1 MNSRER
7 FMSVLDLEMPDRVP
21 FADWIDPGMAEK
33 LAKAMGREE
42 MDDAELAKGLGMD
55 AIGFQEMYNI
65 APVCDVTKKD
75 ANGRTYYLGQGLI
88 KTEKD
93 LALLTFPDPHQEGLY
108 DEAKRFVD
116 RYGQD
121 DLALYCGIRPGI
133 QPTYLS
139 LGWMRF
145 AESVVKGDRMIEAIY
160 DPYIEWN
167 CTVVEKLQ
175 AIGFDFLVLYE
186 DIAHGTG
193 PLFSPRVY
201 RERFLPKFKTLTDL
215 IRIPWVY
222 HSDGDL
228 STVLDDLLLLG
239 MNAINP
245 IEPTAMDINEVKKK
259 YGDRVVL
266 WGNIDMVHTLY
277 DGTLEEVDEEVRKRV
292 RDIGEG
298 GGYICGSANSIADY
312 LKVENVLEM
321 GRAIK
326 KYGKYPLDLG

>member
-7 FMSVLDLEMPDRVP
+7 FMAVLNLEMPDRVP
-21 FADWIDPGMAEK
+21 FADWIDPGIKEK
-33 LAKAMGREE
+33 LTKAMGREQMNE
-42 MDDAELAKGLGMD
+42 AELAKGLGMD
-55 AIGFQEMYNI
+55 AIGFQEMYDI
-65 APVCDVTKKD
+65 PPVCDVTKTD
-75 ANGRTYYLGQGLI
+75 ANGRTYYLGHGLI

-93 LALLTFPDPHQEGLY
+93 LALLEFPDPHQESLY
-108 DEAKRFVD
+108 DEAKGFVD
-116 RYGQD
+116 RYGQED
-121 DLALYCGIRPGI
+121 VALYCGIRPGI

-175 AIGFDFLVLYE
+175 TIGFDFLVLYD

-193 PLFSPRVY
+193 PLFSPQVY
-201 RERFLPKFKTLTDL
+201 RERFLPKFRTLVDL
-215 IRIPWVY
+215 IKVPWVY

-228 STVLDDLLLLG
+228 SILFDDLLSLG

-245 IEPTAMDINEVKKK
+245 IEPTAMDINEVKKE
-259 YGDRVVL
+259 YGDRVAL

-277 DGTLEEVDEEVRKRV
+277 DGTLEEVDEEVRKRI
-292 RDIGEG
+292 RDVGEG

-312 LKVENVLEM
+312 LKVENALEM
-321 GRAIK
+321 GRAVK
-326 KYGKYPLDLG
+326 KYGKYPLNLG